1 MCACVCVS
9 SRLINQVKLN
19 KRASKRVWERERER
33 VSKAGKG
40 KQINLCLATLLSL
53 YGNFF
58 LAALPPSVFSM
69 ISRNNKWRWRWRS
82 RWRCCR
88 WLLLLLLTFST
99 TILNSC
105 TTHIRTHTQIHSYVR
120 CITHFK
126 LKTFF
131 RSLLFSSFFVSL
143 LLLYCLIFHSAR
155 WRCVA
160 NKKSYDTAPSPCTSS
175 PFILALFTFNF
186 GF

>member
-1 MCACVCVS
+1 M
-9 SRLINQVKLN
+9 
-19 KRASKRVWERERER
+19 
-33 VSKAGKG
+33 SKAAKG

-88 WLLLLLLTFST
+88 WLLLLLLLLPFST

-105 TTHIRTHTQIHSYVR
+105 TTHIRAHTETHSYVR

-160 NKKSYDTAPSPCTSS
+160 NKKSYDTAPLPLHFFSFYSC
-175 PFILALFTFNF
+175 PFHIQFRFLDFLFCFRFFCNSWHLLKCVC
-186 GF
+186 